1 MKICGLQKTTLI
13 DFPGKIA
20 CTIFLS
26 NCNFRCGFCY
36 NADLVFNKLDFF
48 SEEYILNFLSKRKD
62 KLEGVCITGGEPLLT
77 LEKDFVKKIK
87 NMGYLIKIDTNGSF
101 PEKLNEFILDG
112 LIDYVAMDIKNSKEK
127 YNLTCGVN
135 VNLNKIE
142 ESIKIISSLE
152 NYEFRTTIVSDL
164 HNINDIKEISK
175 WLFSLINKKPKN
187 YFLQGFKHDGVFI
200 DKKYSSFFDTK
211 INDLELMKEVALPF
225 FEHVDIR
232 V

>member
-36 NADLVFNKLDFF
+36 NADLVFDKLEFF
-48 SEEYILNFLSKRKD
+48 TEEYILDFLDKRKD
-62 KLEGVCITGGEPLLT
+62 KLEGVCISGGEPLLT

-87 NMGYLIKIDTNGSF
+87 EMGYLIKIDTNGSF
-101 PEKLNEFILDG
+101 PEKLNQLILDG
-112 LIDYVAMDIKNSKEK
+112 SVDYVAMDIKNSREK

-135 VNLNKIE
+135 IDLKKIE
-142 ESIKIISSLE
+142 KSIKIISSLE

-164 HNINDIKEISK
+164 HNNEDIKKIGE

-200 DKKYSSFFDTK
+200 DEKYSSFFDTK
-211 INDLELMKEVALPF
+211 LSDLELMKKVALPY
-225 FEHVDIR
+225 FESVNIR

>member
-1 MKICGLQKTTLI
+1 M
-13 DFPGKIA
+13 
-20 CTIFLS
+20 
-26 NCNFRCGFCY
+26 
-36 NADLVFNKLDFF
+36 
-48 SEEYILNFLSKRKD
+48 
-62 KLEGVCITGGEPLLT
+62 
-77 LEKDFVKKIK
+77 
-87 NMGYLIKIDTNGSF
+87 
-101 PEKLNEFILDG
+101 DG